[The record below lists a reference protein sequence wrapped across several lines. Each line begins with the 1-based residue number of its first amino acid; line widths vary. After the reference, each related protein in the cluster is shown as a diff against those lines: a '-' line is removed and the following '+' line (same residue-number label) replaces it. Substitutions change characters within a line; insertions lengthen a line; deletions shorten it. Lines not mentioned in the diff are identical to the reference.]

1 MKRMI
6 DKLSESE
13 VLKQYPIGGRLDGWY
28 FRLDETS
35 SNAWLAEGTDLW
47 GRKVSRQGNDEVALL
62 QECIDMAKSL
72 GSAGAA

>member
-13 VLKQYPIGGRLDGWY
+13 VLKQYPIGGRFDGWY
-28 FRLDETS
+28 FRIKETS

-47 GRKVSRQGNDEVALL
+47 GRKVSCQGNEEVALL
-62 QECIDMAKSL
+62 QECIDMVKSL
-72 GSAGAA
+72 GSVGAA

>member
-28 FRLDETS
+28 FRLYETS
-35 SNAWLAEGTDLW
+35 NNAWLAEGTDLW
-47 GRKVSRQGNDEVALL
+47 GRKVSCQGNDEAALL
-62 QECIDMAKSL
+62 QECIGMAKSF
-72 GSAGAA
+72 GSIGAA